1 MLFIKAIFAVSLAV
15 LALAAPPAQ
24 PRYEDSTGEPHLN
37 ELSAGISFID
47 LE

>member
-1 MLFIKAIFAVSLAV
+1 MLFIKAIFAVSLAA

-24 PRYEDSTGEPHLN
+24 PRYGDPTGEPPLN
-37 ELSAGISFID
+37 EFPAGISFID